1 MKHRGLTWLTALT
14 THGHNVSGFAP
25 SVKVTDGTIG
35 QYNARFIAVVPD
47 ENNPFP
53 RARQGE
59 VGLLEGWNLAKAI
72 RDIVAKDAHSDN
84 KTAIVAVIDVPSQA
98 YGRREEAYGIHQ
110 ALAAAA
116 NAYATARNA
125 GHPVIGLIVGKAMS
139 GGFLAHGYQANRL
152 IALEDEGC
160 MVHAMGKASAAR
172 ITLRSVAELEKLA
185 ATIPPMAY
193 DIQSYSTLGLLWK
206 KVAVDNAETP
216 TPQDVAQI
224 DAALIAALN
233 DIASDTER
241 DLSGRLHSANRQAS
255 LQVRQLMAQE
265 W

>member
-1 MKHRGLTWLTALT
+1 MSHRGLTWLNALT
-14 THGHNVSGFAP
+14 THGQNITGFAP
-25 SVKVTDGTIG
+25 SVKVTDGKIG
-35 QYNARFIAVVPD
+35 QHSARFIAVVID

-72 RDIVAKDAHSDN
+72 TDVVTNDQHSDS

-110 ALAAAA
+110 ALAASA
-116 NAYATARNA
+116 NAYAMARNA

-152 IALEDEGC
+152 IALDDEGC

-193 DIQSYSTLGLLWK
+193 DIQNYSTLGLLWK
-206 KVAVDNAETP
+206 KVSVNDAEQ
-216 TPQDVAQI
+216 PQFDDIQMVESALA
-224 DAALIAALN
+224 DALE
-233 DIASDTER
+233 DIAQDTCR
-241 DLSGRLHSANRQAS
+241 DLSGRLHSNNRSAS
-255 LQVRQLMAQE
+255 LQVRQVMAQE